1 MELGELKKAMEAAD
15 RVVDVYRLQNE
26 AIDDALI
33 SDKPRDLIHQIQ
45 MLGLRRRIMISHGQG
60 GEQC

>member
-1 MELGELKKAMEAAD
+1 MDLEKLKREMAAAT

-26 AIDDALI
+26 AIDEALI
-33 SDKPRDLIHQIQ
+33 SEKPRDLIHQIQ

-60 GEQC
+60 GE